1 MSKLP
6 PSIFNDVI
14 GPVMR
19 GPSSSHCAGAL
30 RIGLIARDLMD
41 GAIENILVEYDT
53 GGSLATTHLSHGS
66 DMGLWGGLLGWDAS
80 REDLPQSATALDAAG
95 IKAEVRTGEFGD
107 PHPNT
112 YRLTLHNARETHTLR
127 AVSTGGGMI
136 EVIAIDDLPLSI
148 LGDRYET
155 LLFFDHDDAD
165 TAAGLE
171 ACFGL
176 DQVTVHRNGDR
187 CLVQISRGEPL
198 DRDPAELA
206 GAGTSGLTARTLK
219 PVVPIRTPQTMNLPF
234 LSCHEMVEYNRQ
246 AALPLWG
253 LAVRYESAR
262 GGISEMEVFDQM
274 RGVARIMRGAIDRG
288 VAGTEYQDRILGWQ
302 SGNFRTLLER
312 GQLLDGG
319 MLNTII
325 LAVTATMESK
335 SAMGVVVAA
344 PTAGSCGVLPGA
356 CLASAE
362 FMGKN
367 QDEAV
372 KALLA
377 AGMIGV
383 FIAEKA
389 TFAAEVGGC
398 QAECGSASGMT
409 AAGLVTLAGGSVAQA
424 VAAASMALQASLGMV
439 CDPIANRVEAPCLG
453 KNVLAA
459 ANALAAANMAL
470 ADFDALIPLDEV
482 IAAMDQVGRSLPH
495 ELRCTALGG
504 LSVTQTSLAIEERL
518 TRRRKQSCKRPCPG
532 KERL

>member
-19 GPSSSHCAGAL
+19 GASSSHCAAAL
-30 RIGLIARDLMD
+30 RIGLIARDLM
-41 GAIENILVEYDT
+41 GGHIESVLVEYDT
-53 GGSLATTHLSHGS
+53 AGSLATTHNSHGS

-80 REDLPQSATALDAAG
+80 HEDLPQSATALKAAG
-95 IKAEVRTGEFGD
+95 IIAEVRIGEFGD

-112 YRLTLHNARETHTLR
+112 YRLTLRNTGETRTLR

-148 LGDRYET
+148 LGDRFET
-155 LLFFDHDDAD
+155 LLFLDRTDAAPPAGLDNFIDAD
-165 TAAGLE
+165 
-171 ACFGL
+171 
-176 DQVTVHRNGDR
+176 QVSIHRSDHL
-187 CLVQISRGEPL
+187 CLVQISSGMPL
-198 DRDPAELA
+198 DRETLK
-206 GAGTSGLTARTLK
+206 LTGPGSVHQTVRTLK
-219 PVVPIRTPQTMNLPF
+219 PVVPIQTPKTISLPF
-234 LSCHEMVEYNRQ
+234 LSCGEMFDHNRQ
-246 AALPLWG
+246 LSLPLWE

-262 GGISEMEVFDQM
+262 GAISEAEVFEKM
-274 RGVARIMRGAIDRG
+274 REVARIMRGAIDSG
-288 VAGTEYQDRILGWQ
+288 VAGTDYEDRILGWQ
-302 SGNFRTLLER
+302 SGNFRALQEQGR
-312 GQLLDGG
+312 LLDGG
-319 MLNTII
+319 MLNAMT

-356 CLASAE
+356 CLAAAE
-362 FMGKN
+362 FMGKSE
-367 QDEAV
+367 DEAV
-372 KALLA
+372 KSLLA
-377 AGMIGV
+377 AGLIGV

-398 QAECGSASGMT
+398 QAECGSASGMA

-424 VAAASMALQASLGMV
+424 VSAASMALQNCFGMV

-482 IAAMDQVGRSLPH
+482 IVAMDQVGRSLPH
-495 ELRCTALGG
+495 QLRCTALGG
-504 LSVTQTSLAIEERL
+504 LSVTRTSLAIEERL
-518 TRRRKQSCKRPCPG
+518 KRRHGHNCKMSCTG
-532 KERL
+532 KESL